1 MNQERM
7 RKGIMMKQLEK
18 DVRAVV
24 RDLKRLT
31 QMTEKIVKQLEK
43 LDKAQAPK
51 KPMTKARKKVVGKK
65 AKKTNPSDTVLAIIK
80 RRKKGIDVATLAK
93 MTGFKENRLRGIIF
107 RLRKKE
113 EIKSEGK
120 GLYIK
125 A

>member
-1 MNQERM
+1 
-7 RKGIMMKQLEK
+7 MMKQLEK

-43 LDKAQAPK
+43 LDKGQAPK
-51 KPMTKARKKVVGKK
+51 KPMTKTRKRVVGKK
-65 AKKTNPSDTVLAIIK
+65 AKKTTPSDTVLAIIK

>member
-1 MNQERM
+1 
-7 RKGIMMKQLEK
+7 MKQLKK
-18 DVRAVV
+18 DVQAVV

-31 QMTEKIVKQLEK
+31 QMTDKIVKQLEK
-43 LDKAQAPK
+43 IDKAQALK
-51 KPMTKARKKVVGKK
+51 KPKTKARKKIVGKK

-113 EIKSEGK
+113 EIQSEGK

>member
-1 MNQERM
+1 
-7 RKGIMMKQLEK
+7 MMKQLKK

-51 KPMTKARKKVVGKK
+51 KPKAKARKKVVGKK

-80 RRKKGIDVATLAK
+80 RRKKGIDVATLEK
-93 MTGFKENRLRGIIF
+93 RTGFKKNNLRAIIF
-107 RLRKKE
+107 RLRKKG

-120 GLYIK
+120 GLYVK
-125 A
+125 T

>member
-1 MNQERM
+1 
-7 RKGIMMKQLEK
+7 MKQLKK
-18 DVRAVV
+18 DVHAVV
-24 RDLKRLT
+24 RDLNRLT
-31 QMTEKIVKQLEK
+31 QKTEKIAKKLEK
-43 LDKAQAPK
+43 LEKPQALK
-51 KPMTKARKKVVGKK
+51 KPKSKAKKKPVVKK
-65 AKKTNPSDTVLAIIK
+65 AKKKNPSNTVLAIIK